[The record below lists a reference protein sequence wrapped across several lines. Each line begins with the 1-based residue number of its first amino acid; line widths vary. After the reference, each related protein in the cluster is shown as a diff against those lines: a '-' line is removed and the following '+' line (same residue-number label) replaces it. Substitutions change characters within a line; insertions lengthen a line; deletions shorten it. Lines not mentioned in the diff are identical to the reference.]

1 MNKYLALTKTAFQED
16 LFYRT
21 NFFFYFLQQLIWF
34 LVEILLWWV
43 VFQSKVS
50 FAGWNYSQIL
60 QYFLIVYL
68 VRIISVTGVDLH
80 LAEMIRTGEL
90 SKHLLRPI
98 SFFWAIF
105 FHQLGRK
112 LYRLLYVSSIFLI
125 LTFFGWIKI
134 DLSRALLFGLIFVNA
149 VFLTFLY
156 RFLLGNLAFWLVNIS
171 SVLWLLRQ
179 GANFL
184 AGGWLPLS
192 FFPSWA
198 ERLIRSLPFY
208 LTLGFPAEF
217 FQGKVS
223 LGLALAGISQQLLW
237 ILGLFFL
244 TALLWNK
251 GVKEY
256 EAVGN

>member
-1 MNKYLALTKTAFQED
+1 MSKYWALTRVTFQED
-16 LFYRT
+16 LFYRV
-21 NFFFYFLQQLIWF
+21 NFFFYFLRQSIEF
-34 LVEILLWWV
+34 LVEIFLWRI
-43 VFQSKVS
+43 VFQNKESI
-50 FAGWNYSQIL
+50 AGYNYSQIF
-60 QYFLIVYL
+60 QYFLIIYL
-68 VRIISVTGVDLH
+68 IRIISATGVDAH

-90 SKHLLRPI
+90 SKYLLRPV

-105 FHQLGRK
+105 FHQLGRR
-112 LYRLLYVSSIFLI
+112 LYRLLYVGSLFLI
-125 LTFFGWIKI
+125 LIFSGWVKI
-134 DLSRALLFGLIFVNA
+134 DLPRVFLFALIFVNA
-149 VFLTFLY
+149 VFLSFLY
-156 RFLLGNLAFWLVNIS
+156 RFLLGNLAFWLLNIS
-171 SVLWLLRQ
+171 SLLWLFRQ

-184 AGGWLPLS
+184 AGSWLPPS

-198 ERLIRSLPFY
+198 ESLIRALPFY

-217 FQGKVS
+217 FQGKTS
-223 LGLALAGISQQLLW
+223 LGLALVGIGQQWLW